1 MIGDNVSR
9 KLISADKRF
18 NDETKTMLSF
28 TKRADYA
35 LLALGYL
42 TAVSLSEADRLVT
55 TKEIAE
61 HYNIPIE
68 LLAKIMQALSKRQI
82 VASFPGPTGGYR
94 MVRDASEISIASVVK
109 LIDGQMG
116 IVHCSNGND
125 TGCDQ
130 FDRCT
135 IRNPLTLIE
144 ERMYE
149 LLEKMSIQDIVKPSS
164 GDSSFVPLS
173 TISR

>member
-1 MIGDNVSR
+1 
-9 KLISADKRF
+9 
-18 NDETKTMLSF
+18 MLSF

-35 LLALGYL
+35 LLALCYL
-42 TAVSLSEADRLVT
+42 TAAKEFLPERLVT

-68 LLAKIMQALSKRQI
+68 LLAKIMQSLSRRQL

-94 MVRDASEISIASVVK
+94 MMGNPAEISIASVVK
-109 LIDGQMG
+109 MIDGQMG

-125 TGCDQ
+125 AGCDQ
-130 FDRCT
+130 FERCT
-135 IRNPLTLIE
+135 IRNPLATIE

-149 LLEKMSIQDIVKPSS
+149 LLEQMSILDIMQPSP
-164 GDSSFVPLS
+164 DNFVPLAS
-173 TISR
+173 LSK

>member
-1 MIGDNVSR
+1 M
-9 KLISADKRF
+9 F
-18 NDETKTMLSF
+18 SF

-35 LLALGYL
+35 LLALCYL
-42 TAVSLSEADRLVT
+42 TDASDKNPARLVN

-61 HYNIPIE
+61 NYHIPVE
-68 LLAKIMQALSKRQI
+68 LLAKIMQILAKQQL

-94 MVRDASEISIASVVK
+94 LTKDPADISVAMIVK
-109 LIDGQMG
+109 VIDGQLG

-125 TGCDQ
+125 VGCEQ

-135 IRNPLTLIE
+135 IRNPLATIE

-149 LLEKMSIQDIVKPSS
+149 LLEKMSIREIATPEPEPS
-164 GDSSFVPLS
+164 GFVPLAS
-173 TISR
+173 LLR

>member
-1 MIGDNVSR
+1 
-9 KLISADKRF
+9 
-18 NDETKTMLSF
+18 MLSF

-35 LLALGYL
+35 LLALCYL
-42 TAVSLSEADRLVT
+42 TAVSQSSSERLVT

-68 LLAKIMQALSKRQI
+68 LLAKIMQTLARHQY
-82 VASFPGPTGGYR
+82 VTSFPGPTGGYR
-94 MVRDASEISIASVVK
+94 MTKDPSGISIASVVK
-109 LIDGQMG
+109 TIDGQMG

-135 IRNPLTLIE
+135 IRNPLVTIE
-144 ERMYE
+144 ERMYV
-149 LLEKMSIQDIVKPSS
+149 LLEQMSIQDIIEPQPI
-164 GDSSFVPLS
+164 SSFIPLS
-173 TISR
+173 AVTA